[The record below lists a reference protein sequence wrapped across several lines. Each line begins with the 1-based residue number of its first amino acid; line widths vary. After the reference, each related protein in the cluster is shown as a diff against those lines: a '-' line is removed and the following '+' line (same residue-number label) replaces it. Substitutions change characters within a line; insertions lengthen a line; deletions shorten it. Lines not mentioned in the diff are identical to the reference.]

1 MPKLKFEINAKYNT
15 ADFSGFVSKLPQVFA
30 EGGETVYNKRNVI
43 KVLDF
48 NNEKV
53 VVKRFK
59 RLGFF
64 RGLVY
69 SFFRASKA
77 ERAYKNALELQ
88 KRGIDTPE
96 AMAYAEEWQGGR
108 MVYGYYI
115 SKADFAPPIEER
127 INIDNFDVQLAADFG
142 EFIATLHK
150 KGILHHDLNSTNV
163 LYHRQTDGTYT
174 FSLIDINRMDFSSEG
189 TMPSAVS
196 RYENMTRFSGGKL
209 QFRAVAEAYV
219 RAMNGDDGM
228 LADMLEIKRR
238 HDMAFIR
245 RYKLKMK
252 MADLFEKKS

>member
-1 MPKLKFEINAKYNT
+1 MPKLKFEINSKYNT
-15 ADFSGFVSKLPQVFA
+15 NTFSQFVNNLPQLF
-30 EGGETVYNKRNVI
+30 ETGGKTVYNKRNVI
-43 KVLDF
+43 KLMDSD
-48 NNEKV
+48 NGQL

-64 RGLVY
+64 RSLVY
-69 SFFRASKA
+69 SLFRASKA
-77 ERAYKNALELQ
+77 KRAYKNALELQ

-127 INIDNFDVQLAADFG
+127 INIDDFDVQLAADFG

-163 LYHRQTDGTYT
+163 LYHPQPDGSNT
-174 FSLIDINRMDFSSEG
+174 FSLIDINRMDFFPEG
-189 TMPSAVS
+189 TLPPAAS
-196 RYENMTRFSGGKL
+196 RYENMTRFSGGIP

-219 RAMNGDDGM
+219 RAMDGDGQM
-228 LADMLEIKRR
+228 LADLLEVKRR

-252 MADLFEKKS
+252 MADLFGKKS